1 MKVDWEKLRKQIP
14 SEVHLKRGVHYE
26 VLWVESLKDC
36 VGEMRPGTKQIVL
49 ELGHTDKQ
57 TVHTYF
63 HELAHAISEEYG
75 LNLTETQVLK
85 FEESVYYLLKSDNLL
100 KGKK

>member
-49 ELGHTDKQ
+49 ELGIPTNKQ
-57 TVHTYF
+57 ST
-63 HELAHAISEEYG
+63 LISM
-75 LNLTETQVLK
+75 N
-85 FEESVYYLLKSDNLL
+85 
-100 KGKK
+100 